1 MAVSEP
7 NVNPEVDRSFTIRQ
21 GDGPVITEHSR
32 SLLDYTTALAVYQG
46 CANQAPAIRDD
57 APLNATFNPP
67 QIGENICNSLAN
79 KGLVSGTTLDDR
91 ATDALRILNEEFGIQ
106 PEQNLL
112 APVHFGLAV
121 APSISMT
128 YANAYGRAGVED
140 RVCDLSLAATDSAGA
155 VTQLAPAAEAA
166 LFSASN
172 GIPPSAGVNIVYDV
186 ADGQP
191 TNLPASASPS
201 TNQLD
206 YGLDALL
213 CLRSLAQGSD
223 AISGADLQGPDAEL
237 ATAIAGGIAEVRAS
251 GDLQGKPT
259 VFVTGRA
266 DAILPINHTS
276 RPYFGL
282 NQRVEGKKS
291 NLRYYE
297 ILNAHHLDVL
307 NGFPGVADRYVPL
320 HHYYFQA
327 LDLVWAN
334 LTEKQALP
342 PSQVVR
348 TVPRGNI
355 TTPLA
360 EANLPAI
367 NPEPDAADQI
377 VFEDDQV
384 RIPE

>member
-1 MAVSEP
+1 
-7 NVNPEVDRSFTIRQ
+7 
-21 GDGPVITEHSR
+21 
-32 SLLDYTTALAVYQG
+32 
-46 CANQAPAIRDD
+46 
-57 APLNATFNPP
+57 
-67 QIGENICNSLAN
+67 
-79 KGLVSGTTLDDR
+79 
-91 ATDALRILNEEFGIQ
+91 
-106 PEQNLL
+106 

-121 APSISMT
+121 AQSISMT

-140 RVCDLSLAATDSAGA
+140 RVCDLSLAAVDGAGA
-155 VTQLAPAAEAA
+155 VAPIAPGVEAA
-166 LFSASN
+166 LFSISN
-172 GIPPSAGVNIVYDV
+172 GIPPSAGVNIVYDG

-223 AISGADLQGPDAEL
+223 AVSGADLQGSDAEL
-237 ATAIAGGIAEVRAS
+237 ATAIAEGIAEVRAS

-259 VFVTGRA
+259 IFVTGRA

-282 NQRVEGKKS
+282 NQRVEGEKS

-348 TVPRGNI
+348 TVPRGAI

-360 EANLPAI
+360 EVNLPAI
-367 NPEPDAADQI
+367 NPAPDAGDRI
-377 VFEDDQV
+377 VFTDNQV